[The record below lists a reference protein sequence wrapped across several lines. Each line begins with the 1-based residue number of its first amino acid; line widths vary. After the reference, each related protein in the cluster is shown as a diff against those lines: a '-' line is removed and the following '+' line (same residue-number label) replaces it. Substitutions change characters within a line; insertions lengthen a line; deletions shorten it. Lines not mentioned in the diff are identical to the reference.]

1 MKTLEKVLPVVSMT
15 DEFILPNDR
24 NIDWDK
30 LVQEAVRAVRIRLG
44 EITPD

>member
-15 DEFILPNDR
+15 RGYNLKVDNSLP
-24 NIDWDK
+24 WDQ
-30 LVQEAVRAVRIRLG
+30 LIQEALRAVRIRLG